1 MTRKK
6 LCCVIPVG
14 PHHASNASLFAS
26 IENDSSQES
35 EFIIVLDGAPVS
47 ISRELQEFSSKHSNV
62 RIVYSHARN
71 PGGSRNLGMTEA
83 KSEFLVFF
91 DADDSFNTVEIFKGL
106 EEATNQPEATI
117 FRFTVDGKS
126 IGESKIHNSESK
138 NTSIQMLSNTL
149 TNFPGIWR
157 WVFRTESLAESKFL
171 ELKMG
176 EDIVFLINFLKVER
190 RIEFSPRVVYNY
202 NLNLPAQ
209 LTKSKTAKQD
219 LLIAFKTAVAVIS
232 NSETNIENR
241 TIIGL
246 ASLLLYSGIRH
257 LGFINRLR
265 LFYFL
270 LMNCIKSLSSFKL
283 MMSLITERPR
293 VKYGKK

>member
-14 PHHASNASLFAS
+14 PNHANNASLFAS
-26 IENDSSQES
+26 IENDSSHES
-35 EFIIVLDGAPVS
+35 EFIIVLDGTPVS
-47 ISRELQEFSSKHSNV
+47 ISRELQEFSSQHSNV
-62 RIVYSHARN
+62 KLVYSNARN
-71 PGGSRNLGMTEA
+71 PGGSRNLGMIEA
-83 KSEFLVFF
+83 KSEFIVFF
-91 DADDSFNTVEIFKGL
+91 DADDSFNTVEILKGL
-106 EEATNQPEATI
+106 EEATDQPEAIIFDFTI
-117 FRFTVDGKS
+117 DGRRIGDSTIHKS
-126 IGESKIHNSESK
+126 ETK
-138 NTSIQMLSNTL
+138 NPSIQMLSNSL
-149 TNFPGIWR
+149 TSFPGIWR
-157 WVFRTESLAESKFL
+157 WVFRAESLIESKFL
-171 ELKMG
+171 EFKMG
-176 EDIVFLINFLKVER
+176 EDIVFLINFLNLER
-190 RIEFSPRVVYNY
+190 RIEFSTRVVYNY

-283 MMSLITERPR
+283 MIRLITERPQ

>member
-1 MTRKK
+1 M
-6 LCCVIPVG
+6 
-14 PHHASNASLFAS
+14 FAS

-35 EFIIVLDGAPVS
+35 EFIIVLDGASVS

-62 RIVYSHARN
+62 KLMHSHARN

-91 DADDSFNTVEIFKGL
+91 DADDSFNTVEILKGL
-106 EEATNQPEATI
+106 EEATNQPDAII
-117 FRFTVDGKS
+117 FGFTVDGKS
-126 IGESKIHNSESK
+126 IGKSTMHNSEAK

-176 EDIVFLINFLKVER
+176 EDIVFLINFLRAER

-202 NLNLPAQ
+202 NLNLPTQ
-209 LTKSKTAKQD
+209 LTKSTTAKQD
-219 LLIAFKTAVAVIS
+219 LLLAFKSAVAIIS
-232 NSETNIENR
+232 NSEAKTENR

-246 ASLLLYSGIRH
+246 ASLLLYSGFRH
-257 LGFINRLR
+257 LGFINRLH

-270 LMNCIKSLSSFKL
+270 LMNCIKSIDSFNLIISL
-283 MMSLITERPR
+283 MIERPR

>member
-62 RIVYSHARN
+62 KIVYSHARN

-91 DADDSFNTVEIFKGL
+91 DADDSFNTVEILKGL
-106 EEATNQPEATI
+106 EEATNQPDAII
-117 FRFTVDGKS
+117 FGFTVDGKS

-157 WVFRTESLAESKFL
+157 WVFRTESLAEPKFL

-232 NSETNIENR
+232 NSETDIENR

-270 LMNCIKSLSSFKL
+270 LVNCIKSLSSFKL
-283 MMSLITERPR
+283 MISLITERPR